1 MHEQEPSSTKDA
13 APTVGAS
20 VPSSKPVKTTI
31 AGTLALLL
39 VGLILFLP
47 TNFVVRTPGPV
58 LNTLGEYNDK
68 ELITISGEKSYQS
81 DSILDMTTVYVQ
93 GGGQNRVSTPVILEA
108 LFNPNKDIV
117 PEETMI
123 PRGVTSEERG
133 QANDSMMV
141 SSQELSIAAAM
152 NELGHEY
159 KTWLEVADFS
169 TDTNKDSLKPGD
181 RLLAFEGK
189 PVTSLEELKTQLDDR
204 GDKTST
210 MTVQRSSGK
219 DSTKKLDVK
228 VSTAPGA
235 EGTRQLGV
243 FLSTS
248 FDFPIDVEFG
258 VEEVGGP
265 SAGTMFALAI
275 IDRLTEGSLAGD
287 HHIAGTGEIT
297 ADGEVG
303 AIGGIAQK
311 MVAAKA
317 DGATVFLAPADNC
330 SDVAGRVPKGLN
342 VVKIATL
349 HEARQALEQI
359 AQGTDP
365 ATLESCS

>member
-13 APTVGAS
+13 NPISGTQVSG
-20 VPSSKPVKTTI
+20 SKPVKTTI

-58 LNTLGEYNDK
+58 LNTLGEYEGK
-68 ELITISGEKSYQS
+68 ELITIDGAKSFQS
-81 DSILDMTTVYVQ
+81 DSILDMTTIYVQ

-133 QANDSMMV
+133 AANDSMMV
-141 SSQELSIAAAM
+141 SSQELSVAAAM

-159 KTWLEVADFS
+159 STWLEVADFS
-169 TDTNKDSLKPGD
+169 TDTNRDSLKPGD
-181 RLLAFEGK
+181 RLLGFDGK
-189 PVTSLEELKTQLDDR
+189 PVSNLEDLKADLNER
-204 GDKTST
+204 GDQPST
-210 MTVQRSSGK
+210 MTVRRATGEGEPK
-219 DSTKKLDVK
+219 ETE
-228 VSTAPGA
+228 VSVTTSANA
-235 EGTRQLGV
+235 EGSRQLGV
-243 FLSTS
+243 YLSTA
-248 FDFPIDVEFG
+248 FDFPIDVKFG

-265 SAGTMFALAI
+265 SAGMMFALAI
-275 IDRLTEGSLAGD
+275 IDRLTEGSLAGE

-297 ADGEVG
+297 AEGEVG
-303 AIGGIAQK
+303 PIGGIAQK

-317 DGATVFLAPADNC
+317 DGATVFLAPSENC
-330 SDVAGRVPKGLN
+330 SDVRGRVPIGLN
-342 VVKIATL
+342 VVKVGTL
-349 HEARQALEQI
+349 HEARQALAKIEQG
-359 AQGTDP
+359 ADP
-365 ATLESCS
+365 TTLESCS

>member
-1 MHEQEPSSTKDA
+1 MQEQEPSSTKDA
-13 APTVGAS
+13 APIPGAS
-20 VPSSKPVKTTI
+20 VPSSKPVKTSI

-81 DSILDMTTVYVQ
+81 DSVLDMTTIYVQ
-93 GGGQNRVSTPVILEA
+93 GGGQNRVSTPVVLEA

-133 QANDSMMV
+133 AANDSMMV

-152 NELGHEY
+152 NELGHKY

-169 TDTNKDSLKPGD
+169 TDTNKKTLKPGD
-181 RLLAFEGK
+181 RLLAFENK
-189 PVTSLEELKTQLDDR
+189 PVTSLDELKAQLDAR
-204 GDKTST
+204 GEKTST
-210 MTVQRSSGK
+210 MTVERTSAGK
-219 DSTKKLDVK
+219 SPKKVDVK
-228 VSTAPGA
+228 VSTTAGD
-235 EGTRQLGV
+235 EGQRQLGV
-243 FLSTS
+243 YLSTS
-248 FDFPIDVEFG
+248 FEFPIDVKFG

-265 SAGTMFALAI
+265 SAGMMFALAI
-275 IDRLTEGSLAGD
+275 IDRLTEGSLAGG

-303 AIGGIAQK
+303 PIGGIAQK

-317 DGATVFLAPADNC
+317 DGASVFLAPAENC
-330 SDVAGRVPKGLN
+330 SDVSGRVPKGLN

-365 ATLESCS
+365 STLESCS